1 MYLRFF
7 ATAVDPSD
15 LDAVQRIFTEDI
27 KPAFEGMA
35 GCTWLELVVS
45 TEKSAGGLLDGA
57 VLSHWTS
64 LDELNAALESR
75 TVAESMVRILPFLQ
89 IEPVTKT
96 FEILRGTR

>member
-7 ATAVDPSD
+7 STAVDPSD
-15 LDAVQRIFTEDI
+15 VDEVRRIFAEDI

-35 GCTWLELVVS
+35 GCTALELVIS
-45 TEKSAGGLLDGA
+45 IEKSAGGLVDGA
-57 VLSHWTS
+57 VLSHWAS

-89 IEPVTKT
+89 IEPVIKT
-96 FEILRGTR
+96 FEILP

>member
-1 MYLRFF
+1 MFLRLFS
-7 ATAVDPSD
+7 TAVDPSD
-15 LDAVQRIFTEDI
+15 LDEVRRIFTEDI
-27 KPAFEGMA
+27 KPAFEGMT

-45 TEKSAGGLLDGA
+45 TEKSAGGLIDGA

-64 LDELNAALESR
+64 LEELNTALESR

-96 FEILRGTR
+96 FEILR

>member
-1 MYLRFF
+1 
-7 ATAVDPSD
+7 VDPSD
-15 LDAVQRIFTEDI
+15 LDQVQRIFTEDI

-35 GCTWLELVVS
+35 GCTRLELVVS
-45 TEKSAGGLLDGA
+45 TEKSAGGLVDGA

-96 FEILRGTR
+96 FEILR

>member
-1 MYLRFF
+1 VFLRLFS
-7 ATAVDPSD
+7 TAVDPSD
-15 LDAVQRIFTEDI
+15 LDEVRRIFTEDI

-45 TEKSAGGLLDGA
+45 TEKSAGGLIDGA
-57 VLSHWTS
+57 VLSHWSS
-64 LDELNAALESR
+64 LEHLNAALESR

-96 FEILRGTR
+96 FEILR